1 MSFTSNESWLVM
13 PVIKKILR
21 FSIATSTVI
30 LLLILIINELMII
43 TVNDQIL
50 TIKDSE
56 KLSDMDCIIV
66 LGAGVKPDQTPSLM
80 LKDRLNRGIEVYEA
94 GISNKLLM
102 SGDHGSENYDEVNV
116 MKNYAIT
123 AGIDSEAIFMDHA
136 GFSTYESIYRAKAI
150 FGARKII
157 IVSQDYHLTR
167 ALFIANRLGLE
178 AYGISAIEVNYSGQ
192 LQRDIREIIAR
203 NKDFIVTLFKPE
215 PTFLGDHISLL
226 GNGDITN
233 D

>member
-80 LKDRLNRGIEVYEA
+80 LKDLSLI
-94 GISNKLLM
+94 
-102 SGDHGSENYDEVNV
+102 
-116 MKNYAIT
+116 
-123 AGIDSEAIFMDHA
+123 
-136 GFSTYESIYRAKAI
+136 
-150 FGARKII
+150 
-157 IVSQDYHLTR
+157 
-167 ALFIANRLGLE
+167 
-178 AYGISAIEVNYSGQ
+178 
-192 LQRDIREIIAR
+192 
-203 NKDFIVTLFKPE
+203 
-215 PTFLGDHISLL
+215 HI
-226 GNGDITN
+226 
-233 D
+233 